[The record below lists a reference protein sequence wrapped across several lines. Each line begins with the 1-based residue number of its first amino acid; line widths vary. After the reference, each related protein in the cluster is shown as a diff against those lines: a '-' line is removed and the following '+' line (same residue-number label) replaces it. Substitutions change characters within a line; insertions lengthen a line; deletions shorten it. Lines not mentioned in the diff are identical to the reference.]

1 MCTNNTEKLPS
12 GLVHSFERKQRSKRS
27 KVQVPRRVSRKKC
40 EEKAEKDME
49 LKNLKLFLENQSLIE
64 ENEKLRKKASVLHQE
79 NLALMSEFQNKFPD
93 SDSFFD
99 SLPLFFFTNTNNRR

>member
-12 GLVHSFERKQRSKRS
+12 GLVHSSERKQRSKRS
-27 KVQVPRRVSRKKC
+27 KVQVPRRVRKKC
-40 EEKAEKDME
+40 EEKADKDME
-49 LKNLKLFLENQSLIE
+49 LKNLKLFLENQSIIE

-93 SDSFFD
+93 SDIFFD
-99 SLPLFFFTNTNNRR
+99 SLPLFFFTNTDNRR